1 MAIKKNSRKR
11 QILQSLALMLE
22 KTPGG
27 KITTAKLAKEIGVSE
42 AALYRHFPSKTK
54 MYEGLIDFI
63 ENTIFSRIVTI
74 LKEEADI
81 TERCYRI
88 LMLILT
94 FSERN
99 PGITRILTGD
109 ALTGET
115 TKLHGRVRQLFDR
128 IEAQLKQ
135 ILREAEINY
144 GTRTTFTVSV
154 SANMLLALTEGR
166 MAQFVRS
173 NFEYPPSK
181 NWEDQWSLTMVGFF
195 RD

>member
-1 MAIKKNSRKR
+1 MAIKNSKKQ

-173 NFEYPPSK
+173 NFEYPPTK

>member
-1 MAIKKNSRKR
+1 MAIKNSKKQ

-144 GTRTTFTVSV
+144 GTRPTFTVSV

>member
-1 MAIKKNSRKR
+1 MAIKKNSRKQ

-22 KTPGG
+22 KSPGG
-27 KITTAKLAKEIGVSE
+27 KITTSKLAKEIGVSE

-54 MYEGLIDFI
+54 MYESLIDFI
-63 ENTIFSRIVTI
+63 EDTIFNRIVII

-88 LMLILT
+88 LILILT

-135 ILREAEINY
+135 ILREAEINH

-173 NFEYPPSK
+173 NFEYPPTK
-181 NWEDQWSLTMVGFF
+181 NWEDQWSLAMVGFF